1 MQKYFVKICNENID
15 IDVNDKCTK
24 LINILN
30 KICNNFF
37 SRYVTK
43 TYRWIR
49 IRSKFKS
56 DIIKINF
63 SIFEQN
69 IEFFL
74 LMINKTILN

>member
-56 DIIKINF
+56 DKIKIKIKASAFLNKISNF
-63 SIFEQN
+63 SY
-69 IEFFL
+69 
-74 LMINKTILN
+74 